1 MRMALILLPSTL
13 TSSKMIVGYADLLVI
28 VAVKGMLLS
37 DDILSLLL
45 KLSSLLK
52 NDDSLFSWLILN
64 NATSSLDIME
74 ELFLALL
81 TRTLA

>member
-1 MRMALILLPSTL
+1 
-13 TSSKMIVGYADLLVI
+13 MIVGYADLLVI

>member
-1 MRMALILLPSTL
+1 
-13 TSSKMIVGYADLLVI
+13 MIVGYADLLVI
-28 VAVKGMLLS
+28 VAVKGVLLS
-37 DDILSLLL
+37 DDILLTS
-45 KLSSLLK
+45 SSLLK

-64 NATSSLDIME
+64 SATSSLDIME

>member
-1 MRMALILLPSTL
+1 MKMALILLPSTL

-28 VAVKGMLLS
+28 VAVKGVSLNN
-37 DDILSLLL
+37 DILSLLL
-45 KLSSLLK
+45 KSSLLK

-64 NATSSLDIME
+64 SATSSLDIME
-74 ELFLALL
+74 ELFLVLL